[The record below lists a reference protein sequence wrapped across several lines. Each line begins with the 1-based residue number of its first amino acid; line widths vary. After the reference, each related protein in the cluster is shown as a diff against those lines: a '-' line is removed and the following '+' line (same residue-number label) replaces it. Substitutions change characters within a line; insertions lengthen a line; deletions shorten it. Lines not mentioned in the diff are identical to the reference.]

1 MRWSLRGSHPAK
13 DVPAPLPR
21 DTGGLTRSRRGVGL
35 LLCLVGIPALTGA
48 LLAARGQLRLDGIL
62 LIYLLAV
69 VVVAVVGG
77 LWAALLAAVGSFLL
91 ANWFM
96 TTPYYTFQVRGSDQ
110 LIELV
115 VFVVTAILVSITVD
129 VGARNRVSAE
139 RHRIEAVVLSR
150 LTSSEVGAARP
161 ETVLEQLRNL
171 FGLVGAE
178 LIGVAA
184 DEPPSVSVGDCTG
197 QLAMTVHTD
206 SGLTL
211 RGYGTETF
219 AHDSRLLT
227 SMAETAAR
235 ALQEQR
241 LAHEAA
247 RAEQLVE
254 TDKMRSALLAAV
266 SHDLRTPL
274 AGIKASVSCLRQE
287 DVSWSP
293 EETAELLASIEDA
306 TDRLTELISN
316 LLALSRI
323 QAGAVSV
330 HLAPLA
336 LDEVLGRALLNTDT
350 TNLDIDVPEDL
361 PVVLTDAVLLERIIA
376 NLLANA
382 GRFSPPHEP
391 VTVRAK
397 PDGDGRVRVEV
408 IDHGPGVPHEQWED
422 MFLPFQRLGDREA
435 RSGVGI
441 GLAIARG
448 FSDAMSATL
457 TPAETP
463 GGGLTMRL
471 TLPVAR

>member
-1 MRWSLRGSHPAK
+1 MRWSLRRSRPTK
-13 DVPAPLPR
+13 DSQTPLPL
-21 DTGGLTRSRRGVGL
+21 DTGGLTRTRRGMGL

-77 LWAALLAAVGSFLL
+77 LAPALLAAVGSFML

-96 TTPYYTFQVRGSDQ
+96 TVPYYTFRVEGSDQ

-115 VFVVTAILVSITVD
+115 VFVVTAILVSVTVD

-150 LTSSEVGAARP
+150 LTSSQVGTATP
-161 ETVLEQLRNL
+161 ETVLEQLRDL
-171 FGLVGAE
+171 FGL
-178 LIGVAA
+178 IGVELTGAAA
-184 DEPPSVSVGDCTG
+184 DEPAPVRVGDCTG
-197 QLAMTVHTD
+197 NLAMTVHTD

-211 RGYGTETF
+211 LGYGTETF

-227 SMAETAAR
+227 TMAETAAR
-235 ALQEQR
+235 AVQEQQ
-241 LAHEAA
+241 LAREAA
-247 RAEQLVE
+247 RAEQLAE
-254 TDKMRSALLAAV
+254 TDKVRSALLAAV

-274 AGIKASVSCLRQE
+274 AGIKASVSSLRQE

-323 QAGAVSV
+323 QASAVSV

-336 LDEVLGRALLNTDT
+336 LDEVLGRALLNTGHM
-350 TNLDIDVPEDL
+350 NLDIEVPEDL
-361 PVVLTDAVLLERIIA
+361 PVVFTDAVLLERIIA
-376 NLLANA
+376 NLLDNA
-382 GRFSPPHEP
+382 GRFSPPHET

-397 PDGDGRVRVEV
+397 PDGHGCVRVEV
-408 IDHGPGVPHEQWED
+408 VDHGPGVRHEQWQE
-422 MFLPFQRLGDREA
+422 MFLPFQRLGDRET

-448 FSDAMSATL
+448 FSDAMNATL
-457 TPAETP
+457 TPADTP
-463 GGGLTMRL
+463 GGGLTMRV